1 MYEQLDTFQFDDEN
15 ALLLAHKNLML
26 GLIDSAGQY
35 RTSGMGV
42 IKNDKVIHMVPPEGQ
57 VPRLMADL
65 FAWLKSSDDHALI
78 KSCVFHYEFEF
89 IHPFIDGNGR
99 MGRLWQTLILKQYHD
114 AFTYLPVESLVSTHQ
129 KDYYQAI
136 AESTKHS
143 NSPPFIEFMLSM
155 IDQALQQ
162 LYQTP
167 LNQEQQGNELSI
179 SNQSPQVSPQVTPPQ
194 SLIKTMLLVAN
205 H

>member
-1 MYEQLDTFQFDDEN
+1 MYEQLDTFQFDEEN

-26 GLIDSAGQY
+26 GLIDSVGQY
-35 RTSGMGV
+35 RTSGVGV
-42 IKNDKVIHMVPPEGQ
+42 IKNDKVIHMATPEGQ
-57 VPRLMADL
+57 VPQLMADL
-65 FAWLKSSDDHALI
+65 FAWLKASDDHALI

-114 AFTYLPVESLVSTHQ
+114 AFTYLPVESLVSAHQ
-129 KDYYQAI
+129 TDYYKAI
-136 AESTKHS
+136 ADSTKNN
-143 NSPPFIEFMLSM
+143 NSAAFIEFMLSM

-162 LYQTP
+162 LYQTQ
-167 LNQEQQGNELSI
+167 LNQDQQGNEPSI
-179 SNQSPQVSPQVTPPQ
+179 SNQSPQVSPQVTPQ
-194 SLIKTMLLVAN
+194 SLIKTMLLVTN

>member
-1 MYEQLDTFQFDDEN
+1 MYEQLDTFQFDEEN

-26 GLIDSAGQY
+26 GLIGSVGQY
-35 RTSGMGV
+35 RTSGVGV
-42 IKNDKVIHMVPPEGQ
+42 IKNDKVIHMATPEGQ
-57 VPRLMADL
+57 IPQLMADL
-65 FAWLKSSDDHALI
+65 FGWLKNSDDHALI

-89 IHPFIDGNGR
+89 MHPFIDGNGR

-114 AFTYLPVESLVSTHQ
+114 AFTYLPVESLVSAHQ
-129 KDYYQAI
+129 TDYYKAI
-136 AESTKHS
+136 ADSTKTN
-143 NSPPFIEFMLSM
+143 NSTPFIEFMLSM

-162 LYQTP
+162 LYQTQ

-179 SNQSPQVSPQVTPPQ
+179 SNQSPQVSPQVTPQ
-194 SLIKTMLLVAN
+194 SLIKTMWLVAN